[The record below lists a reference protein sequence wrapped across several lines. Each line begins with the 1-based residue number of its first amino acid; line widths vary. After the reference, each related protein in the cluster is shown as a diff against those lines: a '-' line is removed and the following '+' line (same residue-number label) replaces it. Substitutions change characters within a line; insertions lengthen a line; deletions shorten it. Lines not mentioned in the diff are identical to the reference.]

1 MLKFLNMST
10 QKTKKKVQ
18 VVILAESE
26 ILLLKLAENRGGFWQ
41 NITGGVD
48 DGEEYLDAAK
58 RELFE
63 ETGIQASVIEIP
75 FEFNFV
81 DRWNSLVTE
90 KVFLC
95 KLAKKTTPHLSD
107 EHTDYRWKN
116 INQISLADYRYET
129 NFKPIEWIIKNEN
142 SF

>member
-18 VVILAESE
+18 VIILAESE

-48 DGEEYLDAAK
+48 EGEEYLEAAK

-63 ETGIQASVIEIP
+63 ETGIKASVGELP
-75 FEFNFV
+75 FEFQFV
-81 DRWNSLVTE
+81 DRWNCLVTE
-90 KVFLC
+90 KVYLC
-95 KLAKKTTPHLSD
+95 KIDKKTTPQISD
-107 EHTDYRWKN
+107 EHSEFRWKK
-116 INQISLADYRYET
+116 ISEITKEDYGYET
-129 NFKPIEWIIKNEN
+129 NFQPIEWIRKNEN
-142 SF
+142 NH